1 VAEPRRR
8 RTAPFIVLAVA
19 VVAVALFVVL
29 ANGKA
34 DRGDAVSTYLLDKPA
49 PSVVSTTLD
58 GQPFDLSR
66 RKGSWVVLN
75 FFNSTCVPCKA
86 EHADLV
92 RFVDQQRTLGLD
104 GAEFYTVIDNDTDD
118 AVRSWFAERGGD
130 WPIIKDDDGKISTS
144 FGVAQV
150 PETWIVDPYGTIV
163 ARFAGATDFEHLSNT
178 MQQLRAS

>member
-1 VAEPRRR
+1 VAEPGRRR
-8 RTAPFIVLAVA
+8 RAPFIVLAVA

-29 ANGKA
+29 ARGKA
-34 DRGDAVSTYLLDKPA
+34 DRSDAVSTYLLDKPA
-49 PSVVSTTLD
+49 PAVVTTTLD

-86 EHADLV
+86 EHGELV

-104 GAEFYTVIDNDTDD
+104 GAEFYTVIDNDSDD
-118 AVRSWFAERGGD
+118 AVRSWFAAEGGD

-150 PETWIVDPYGTIV
+150 PETWIVDPFGTIV
-163 ARFAGATDFEHLSNT
+163 ARFAGPTDFEHLSNT